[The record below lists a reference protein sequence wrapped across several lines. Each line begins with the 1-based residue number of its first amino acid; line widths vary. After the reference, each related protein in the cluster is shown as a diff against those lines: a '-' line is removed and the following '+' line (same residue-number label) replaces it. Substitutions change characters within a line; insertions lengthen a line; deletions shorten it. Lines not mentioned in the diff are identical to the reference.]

1 MTLTRIPIADDISMI
16 PLFSS
21 KSCSIVRNTAKYT
34 RMAVTNQII
43 NTDARAP
50 MISARCHPKD
60 ILLIKR
66 KKKPDKIHV

>member
-1 MTLTRIPIADDISMI
+1 MTLTTIPMKDDNSIIS
-16 PLFSS
+16 LLSS
-21 KSCSIVRNTAKYT
+21 KFCSIVRNNAKYT
-34 RMAVTNQII
+34 RIAVTNQII

-66 KKKPDKIHV
+66 K